1 MKQRHKY
8 MSTYA
13 FPLDEGIH
21 KMDAKTYG
29 RPKEM
34 MVNAALKI
42 SLADSA
48 LSEDRLA
55 QLDRLTRDL
64 TPADLYWIAA
74 YSAALASRRSATV
87 GSTASVESPLKA
99 VHSAERLS
107 VVYGSQTGN
116 ARRVA
121 EQLAGRAEAAGLSV
135 RLLRAGAYPLRELA
149 QERHLVVVISSQ
161 GDGDPPDDAIG
172 FMEFISGKRAPRLGQ
187 LKFAVLGLGDSSYP
201 KYCAVSRALDARLTE
216 LGASRFAE
224 LGEADVDFADIAE
237 TWSDGVLETARTAL
251 AAVPQT
257 RSASPLHVVG
267 APDLY
272 SREKPFSAVVLDNQS
287 IVARDSGRDV
297 RHIELSLEGSGLRY
311 EPGDAIG
318 VWPRNPSLLVR
329 QWLDTLKLDGAREVE
344 HAGRRLPLAQWLRDE
359 RELTRLTRPLLV
371 AQARASG
378 STALLKLL
386 DPAGQPSLTALL
398 QSHQPIDVL
407 RQFPAGWDADELV
420 ATLRPLT
427 PRLYSIA
434 SSPRVVGD
442 DEVHLTVGVVRYTA
456 HGCEHVG
463 AASAFLADACD
474 DARVPVFVEA
484 NERFRLPAD
493 GSRDIIMIGPGTGVA
508 PFRAFVQE
516 RQATAASGRNW
527 LFFGNR
533 HFQQDFLYQLEWQ
546 QALRNRG
553 LQRLDLAFSRDHV
566 QKAYVQHRMR
576 EQGRELYAWLRDGA
590 HVYVCGDSAHMAR
603 DVHEAL
609 LEVIVTHG
617 RQSTDD
623 AKAWLGELLQQ
634 GRYARDVY

>member
-1 MKQRHKY
+1 
-8 MSTYA
+8 
-13 FPLDEGIH
+13 
-21 KMDAKTYG
+21 
-29 RPKEM
+29 
-34 MVNAALKI
+34 MVNAALKT
-42 SLADSA
+42 SLAGSA
-48 LSEDRLA
+48 LSADRLA
-55 QLDRLTRDL
+55 QLDRLTDDL
-64 TPADLYWIAA
+64 APADLYWIAA
-74 YSAALASRRSATV
+74 YSAALAARRASPAGSVPAT
-87 GSTASVESPLKA
+87 ESPLKA
-99 VHSAERLS
+99 VQSADRLS

-121 EQLAGRAEAAGLSV
+121 EQLASKAEAAGLSV

-161 GDGDPPDDAIG
+161 GDGDPPDDTIG
-172 FMEFISGKRAPRLGQ
+172 FMEFVAGKRAPKLGL

-201 KYCAVSRALDARLTE
+201 KYCAVSRALDARLIE

-224 LGEADVDFADIAE
+224 LGEADVDFAEIAE
-237 TWSDGVLETARTAL
+237 RWSAGVLETARVAL
-251 AAVPQT
+251 AVVPQART
-257 RSASPLHVVG
+257 ASPLHVVS
-267 APDLY
+267 ASAH
-272 SREKPFSAVVLDNQS
+272 SREKPFNAPVLDNQS
-287 IVARDSGRDV
+287 IVARASGRDV

-318 VWPRNPSLLVR
+318 VWPRNPTSLVG
-329 QWLDTLKLDGAREVE
+329 QWLDLLNLDGAREVE
-344 HAGRRLPLAQWLRDE
+344 YAGRRLPLAQWLRDE
-359 RELTRLTRPLLV
+359 RELTRLTRPLLA
-371 AQARASG
+371 AQALANG
-378 STALLKLL
+378 SAELQRVLEPAHRQAL
-386 DPAGQPSLTALL
+386 SALL

-434 SSPRVVGD
+434 SSPRLVGG

-456 HGCEHVG
+456 HGSEHVG
-463 AASAFLADACD
+463 AASAFLSEADD
-474 DARVPVFVEA
+474 EVRVPVFVEA
-484 NERFRLPAD
+484 NERFRLPVD

-516 RQATAASGRNW
+516 RQATSASGRNW

-546 QALRNRG
+546 QALRDG
-553 LQRLDLAFSRDHV
+553 SLHRLDLAFSRDHA

-590 HVYVCGDSAHMAR
+590 FVYVCGDSAHMAR

-617 RQSTDD
+617 KQSIED